1 MSLADRTIGLARSLL
16 VYHAIPLRQ
25 RRMQRLYRRFA
36 RSGDLVFD
44 VGAHVGNRARALAAI
59 GCRVVALEPQPDFAR
74 VLRTLFARSDAVEIV
89 EVAVAAV
96 AGEAWLSVSE
106 RTPTVS
112 TLASPWR
119 DARAQEAGFG
129 GVEWNRQVR
138 VRTVTLD
145 DLIARYGEPAF
156 VKVDVE
162 GGEPAV
168 LAGLSRPV
176 PALSFEYLPAALG
189 EVRIC
194 VDRLAAL
201 AAGAGA
207 YQFNWSEGESY
218 RLASSAW
225 LDGERL
231 VPALAALGPAARS
244 GDVYARL
251 TPR

>member
-36 RSGDLVFD
+36 RPGDLVFD

-74 VLRTLFARSDAVEIV
+74 VLRTLFARNGAVQVV
-89 EVAVAAV
+89 EAAV
-96 AGEAWLSVSE
+96 ATATGEAWLSVSD

-112 TLASPWR
+112 TLAAPWR

-129 GVEWNRQVR
+129 GVEWNREVR

-145 DLIARYGEPAF
+145 ELIARHGDPAF
-156 VKVDVE
+156 VKIDVE
-162 GGEPAV
+162 GGADLRRSPGGVGRGRRRLSVQLVGRRELP
-168 LAGLSRPV
+168 AGLGRV
-176 PALSFEYLPAALG
+176 ARWA
-189 EVRIC
+189 
-194 VDRLAAL
+194 

-207 YQFNWSEGESY
+207 GRARTDRPLRRRLRPVHAAVNAPRPAIRLRPS
-218 RLASSAW
+218 RLAS
-225 LDGERL
+225 
-231 VPALAALGPAARS
+231 
-244 GDVYARL
+244 
-251 TPR
+251 